1 MLMTDRSAA
10 RFAGQTVVYR
20 GVRYTIDANDDAP
33 DLSPD
38 GTGMLLAHNRRGDL
52 MALAVLVR
60 DGRIMRAATR
70 RGPWADV
77 TTEEPGT

>member
-1 MLMTDRSAA
+1 MMTDRSAA
-10 RFAGQTVVYR
+10 QVAGHTVVYR
-20 GVRYTIDANDDAP
+20 GVRYTIDANDDVP
-33 DLSPD
+33 DLLPD

-52 MALAVLVR
+52 MALAVLVQ
-60 DGRIMRAATR
+60 DGRITRAATL